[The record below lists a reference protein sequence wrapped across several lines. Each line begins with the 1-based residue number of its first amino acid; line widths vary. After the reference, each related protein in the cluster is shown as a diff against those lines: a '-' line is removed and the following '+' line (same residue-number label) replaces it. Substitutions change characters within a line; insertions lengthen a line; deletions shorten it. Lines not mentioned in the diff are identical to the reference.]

1 MGKKRYLEQK
11 VCIYVKPVCFLSR
24 VCRIS
29 QYDVE
34 KKKKGFSVSQK
45 HIFLTGKVQVG
56 KSTIIRRLL
65 SSEACGGKTLGGFRT
80 VNLGRYVYIMGA
92 DQTISQCSEKN
103 ICGYRYMDRCN
114 VDSYPEVFDGLG
126 CRLLENT
133 GRADII
139 VMDELGFLESEAFL
153 FQRRILEI
161 LDGNTPVIGV
171 IKPKRSE
178 FLDRVREH
186 PQVKV
191 VEITPE
197 NRRERMKSI
206 CSSAEW
212 MRPAEHGP
220 DSYVPAEPQRYR

>member
-1 MGKKRYLEQK
+1 MVFRSSME
-11 VCIYVKPVCFLSR
+11 R
-24 VCRIS
+24 
-29 QYDVE
+29 
-34 KKKKGFSVSQK
+34 KKKGFSVSQK

-65 SSEACGGKTLGGFRT
+65 SSEVCAGKTLGGFRT

-126 CRLLENT
+126 CSLLENT
-133 GRADII
+133 DRADII
-139 VMDELGFLESEAFL
+139 VMDELGFLESKARL

-161 LDGNTPVIGV
+161 LDGDTPVIGV

-186 PQVKV
+186 PQVTV
-191 VEITPE
+191 LEITPE
-197 NRRERMKSI
+197 NRRERLKSI

-212 MRPAEHGP
+212 MRPADHGTEF
-220 DSYVPAEPQRYR
+220 SVSEESRRYR